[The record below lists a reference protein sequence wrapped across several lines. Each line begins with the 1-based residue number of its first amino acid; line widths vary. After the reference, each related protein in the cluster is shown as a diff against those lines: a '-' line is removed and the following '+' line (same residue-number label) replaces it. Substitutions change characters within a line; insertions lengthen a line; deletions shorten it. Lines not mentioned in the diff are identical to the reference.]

1 MDVLQSM
8 LVFKRVAEINS
19 FTKVA
24 AELDVSQSSIS
35 KHVSALESR
44 LGVKLLNR
52 TTRHLKLS
60 DAGQEYYERCCSILA
75 DIEETESLISAGQSN
90 VAGQLKISV
99 PDTLGRHRILPFV
112 WSFLDRFPNIGIDIM
127 MDDRRVDL
135 VQEGIDVAIR
145 SGGVFDPTLITRK
158 LCDIPRV
165 LVASPS
171 YLALHGVPNLL
182 SDIKH
187 HQCIIYSASPS
198 GQTWG
203 FTVADGIKNIQVR
216 GRVKVNSPEASILAA
231 QNGFGISLSPIWLSE
246 PMIVEGTL
254 VPVLEHCPP
263 VPFEVHAVFP
273 ERRFIPARVRCFVDY
288 LHRQLSPA

>member
-1 MDVLQSM
+1 MDVLHSM

-24 AELDVSQSSIS
+24 VELDISQSSVS

-60 DAGQEYYERCCSILA
+60 DAGQEYYERCRSILT
-75 DIEETESLISAGQSN
+75 DIEETESLISAGQSKI
-90 VAGQLKISV
+90 AGQLRISV
-99 PDTLGRHRILPFV
+99 PDTFGRHRILPLI
-112 WSFLDRFPNIGIDIM
+112 WSFLDRYPDVEIDIM

-145 SGGVFDPTLITRK
+145 SGGVFDPTLITRR

-165 LVASPS
+165 LVASPV
-171 YLALHGVPNLL
+171 YLALHGVPRSLTDL
-182 SDIKH
+182 RR
-187 HQCIIYSASPS
+187 HQCIIYSGSPS

-203 FTVADGIKNIQVR
+203 FVVPEGIKNIQVR
-216 GRVKVNSPEASILAA
+216 GRIKVNSPEASILAA
-231 QNGFGISLSPIWLSE
+231 QNGFGISLSPNWLSE
-246 PMIVEGTL
+246 PMIAEGTL
-254 VPVLEHCPP
+254 TPLLEQCPP

-273 ERRFIPARVRCFVDY
+273 ERSFIPARVRSFVEY
-288 LHRQLSPA
+288 LHRQLA